1 MPETIGAI
9 VSGAAAWV
17 AGAAGGATEAALG
30 AFGVSASTA
39 ATVGAWVTTAV
50 YYGTELAI
58 YAGLSYGLTPKVPKG
73 EGSNSTFKQ
82 SRGPRTRGY
91 GRYRKGGTL
100 AFWDAKETKA
110 GLVTLLHDGRINR
123 FTGVFWLHDDQV
135 SVVGNVVQQLAD
147 GRYWTADQRVKLDW
161 RVGLPTETAYAMLV
175 AAFPGKY
182 TTAFRGDGIATLA
195 QLANHGKLANFA
207 HDFPYGEPRPSAE
220 IEAQL
225 VFDPR
230 DMAQDEADPSTWAWS
245 QNPALCLLH
254 FLAYDR
260 GYAYDI
266 SSAEVRTFNQA
277 KWDRRFGNTLTYWT
291 DAADI
296 CDEAVDLAAGDTTPR
311 YQIGGEYDLTS
322 DEPAVVQQFLT
333 SMDGWL
339 GSDGLGGAIVY
350 AGKFSE
356 PTVTL
361 TDGEVKAYSISW
373 GKERENRVNEIV
385 VAFTNPAN
393 KYNESEADPWT
404 DEAALEDDGQPLRED
419 LQLPWVQSNS
429 QARRLAKRRM
439 ERHQAAF
446 TVQITCSFDPDP
458 TSDKHVLGQRFLAL
472 DLETA
477 PPSLRGAIVEVT
489 GDIQIDLTRLT
500 VSFPAISVD
509 PEARDGWVPADEEG
523 DDPGTG
529 GDPDVEALAAPV
541 ISPPINI
548 LYEATGLGPDQ
559 PRLVIDAI
567 GPDRADLTWFIAWRR
582 QGLLV
587 WNDSTTGIVDDAPG
601 TTITLQSDFVPSE
614 SVLEVRIRY
623 QTGGSQFSPWSA
635 VETVT
640 VANNTSLALD
650 DEADDELLDESGLIL
665 IDEGT

>member
-1 MPETIGAI
+1 MPETIAAAI
-9 VSGAAAWV
+9 SATAAWV
-17 AGAAGGATEAALG
+17 ADAVAGAAYTAGA
-30 AFGVSASTA
+30 SATLT
-39 ATVGAWVTTAV
+39 ATVYSAV

-58 YAGLSYGLTPKVPKG
+58 YAGLSYALTPKVPKA
-73 EGSNSTFKQ
+73 EGSNTTFKQ
-82 SRGPRTRGY
+82 SRGARTRGY

-100 AFWDAKETKA
+100 SFWDAKETKA
-110 GLVTLLHDGRINR
+110 GLVSMLHDGRINR

-135 SVVGNVVQQLAD
+135 AIATVNGTPGVVQQLAD
-147 GRYWTADQRVKLDW
+147 GRYWTGDKRVILNT
-161 RVGLPTETAYAMLV
+161 RVGLPTETPYAMLV

-182 TTAFRGDGIATLA
+182 TLNFRGDGIASLA
-195 QLANHGKLANFA
+195 QLANHGKLANFS

-230 DMAQDEADPSTWAWS
+230 DIGQDEADPSTWVWS

-277 KWDRRFGNTLTYWT
+277 KWDRRFGNTIAYWT
-291 DAADI
+291 NAADI
-296 CDEAVDLAAGDTTPR
+296 CDEAVDLAGGDTTPR

-339 GSDGLGGAIVY
+339 GSDGRGGSIVY
-350 AGKFSE
+350 AGKFYE

-361 TDGEVKAYSISW
+361 TDGEVKAWSISW
-373 GKERENRVNEIV
+373 GKERENRVNEVV

-404 DEAALEDDGQPLRED
+404 DEAALEADGQPLRED

-458 TSDKHVLGQRFLAL
+458 DSDKHVLGQRFLAL

-477 PPSLRGAIVEVT
+477 PPSMRGAIIEVT
-489 GDIQIDLTRLT
+489 GDMQIDLPTQT
-500 VSFPAISVD
+500 VSFPATSVD

-529 GDPDVEALAAPV
+529 GDSGQEALATPT
-541 ISPPINI
+541 ISTATAF
-548 LYEATGLGPDQ
+548 YETSGTGPDL
-559 PRLVIDAI
+559 PRLEIVAV
-567 GPDRADLTWFIAWRR
+567 GPDRADLTWEIQWRR
-582 QGLLV
+582 EGLLI
-587 WNDSTTGIVDDAPG
+587 WNDTTTGITDDDAG
-601 TTITLQSDFVPSE
+601 VVTLQTGVVPAE
-614 SVLEVRIRY
+614 SALEVRVRY
-623 QTGGSQFSPWSA
+623 RTGGGQASEYSDPFDVVVFNNSSQG
-635 VETVT
+635 
-640 VANNTSLALD
+640 LD
-650 DEADDELLDESGLIL
+650 DEADAPLTDENGLVL
-665 IDEGT
+665 FDEGT